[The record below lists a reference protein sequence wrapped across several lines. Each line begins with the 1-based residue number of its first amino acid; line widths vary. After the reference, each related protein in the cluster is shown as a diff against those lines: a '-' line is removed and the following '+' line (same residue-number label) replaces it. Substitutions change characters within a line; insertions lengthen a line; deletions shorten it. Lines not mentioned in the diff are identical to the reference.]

1 MRLVHG
7 GRMEDCLHAAQTT
20 PHARAG
26 GYRADVSRKRRV
38 NDVEADDLVFQ
49 VRQCSG
55 KGVVQITSAY
65 CNQSFHTRVAS
76 RLSLWESSRY
86 STRGFPGGSRAN
98 RSRLMLNTCENHVLL
113 I

>member
-20 PHARAG
+20 PHARAV

-49 VRQCSG
+49 AGISWRL
-55 KGVVQITSAY
+55 TSE
-65 CNQSFHTRVAS
+65 SVAS
-76 RLSLWESSRY
+76 NVEH
-86 STRGFPGGSRAN
+86 
-98 RSRLMLNTCENHVLL
+98 M
-113 I
+113 